1 MRKVWNN
8 ERGEKMVQKNNR
20 NYGIDFLRIV
30 ALLGVI
36 TLHIL
41 GHGGVLSNVKTN
53 AGYAVVWFLEILAYP
68 SVNCFILV
76 SGFVGYREK
85 RYYPRLRNILQL
97 FLTVLFYSVLLC
109 LAIKAFYP
117 EQIGMKDIIISFLPI
132 TTQQY
137 WFFTSYFAMFLV
149 SPMINMFVDT
159 ADRKMIGVSYAVI
172 LLLSCISLKS
182 DWFFLHGGYSFIWF
196 VIVYFI
202 GAAMK
207 KYQIMQKLSTLKCV
221 LLLCMTLLITWLP
234 KMTYLFYQSDGL
246 AKTVQNCL
254 ISYASPT
261 ILFMAMLTL
270 TLFQRIPINVRMGK
284 LITFFSASAFSV
296 YLIHD
301 NKHVRSLCIAERFA
315 FLNEQNPFVMVG
327 VVILCVLAIYF
338 VCTLV
343 DKVRSCLFKILRIEK
358 FTEMLEK
365 WFKRIVVYGESLCKK
380 S

>member
-1 MRKVWNN
+1 M
-8 ERGEKMVQKNNR
+8 QKNTR
-20 NYGIDFLRIV
+20 NYGIDFLRII

-41 GHGGVLSNVKTN
+41 GHGGILSTVKTN
-53 AGYAVVWFLEILAYP
+53 VGYAVSWFLEILAYP
-68 SVNCFILV
+68 SVNCFVLV

-85 RYYPRLRNILQL
+85 RYYPKLRNIIQL

-117 EQIGMKDIIISFLPI
+117 NQIGMKDIVISFLPI
-132 TTQQY
+132 MTQQY

-159 ADRKMIGVSYAVI
+159 ADRKMIGVSYVVI
-172 LLLSCISLKS
+172 FLLSCISLKS
-182 DWFFLHGGYSFIWF
+182 DWFFLHGGYSFLWF
-196 VIVYFI
+196 AFVYFI
-202 GAAMK
+202 GATMK
-207 KYQIMQKLSTLKCV
+207 KYQVMQKLSVVKCL
-221 LLLCMTLLITWLP
+221 LLLCAALLITWVP

-246 AKTVQNCL
+246 AKDIQNGL

-261 ILFMAMLTL
+261 VLFMAMLIL
-270 TLFQRIPINVRMGK
+270 ALFQRIRINAIMGK
-284 LITFFSASAFSV
+284 LITFFSTSAFSV

-301 NKHVRSLCIAERFA
+301 NKHIRSICIEERFA

-327 VVILCVLAIYF
+327 VVLLCVLVIYL

-343 DKVRSCLFKILRIEK
+343 DKVRMGLFKILRIEK
-358 FTEMLEK
+358 CTEILE
-365 WFKRIVVYGESLCKK
+365 RLAK
-380 S
+380 SIYNIICGKYDI